1 MSGGFGERLRAV
13 IAERGRLCVGIDPH
27 EHLLTQWGLDAS
39 AAGAREF
46 GLRVVDAAAGRAGIV
61 KPQVAF
67 FERYGSA
74 GYAALEDVLAA
85 ARAAGLLVIADA
97 KRGDIGSTMDAY
109 ARAWLT
115 PGSPLEADALTV
127 NPYLGVGSLG
137 DTVTLALAHGKG
149 LFVLAATSNPEAA
162 ELQTGRVGAQTVAGR
177 VVADVTEV
185 NARTTE
191 PGEWGSIGLV
201 VGATVD
207 RAAFGLPDDHHA
219 PGADPRAGLRPPGR
233 HPLRLRRALRV
244 ARSGGR
250 RQRESRHP
258 RRRRG
263 RGRRSNP
270 GTSRPARGGSPW
282 LTHSTHPRSTAPRHP
297 AAPSPRGA
305 PAPR

>member
-85 ARAAGLLVIADA
+85 SRAAGLMVIADA

-115 PGSPLEADALTV
+115 PGSSLEADALTV

-162 ELQTGRVGAQTVAGR
+162 ELQTGRVGAHTVAGR
-177 VVADVTEV
+177 VVHDVTEV
-185 NARTTE
+185 NARNTA
-191 PGEWGSIGLV
+191 PGEWGSVGLV

-207 RAAFGLPDDHHA
+207 RATFGLPETITPPAPILA
-219 PGADPRAGLRPPGR
+219 PGFGHQGATLSDLA
-233 HPLRLRRALRV
+233 ALFGSLAPAVV
-244 ARSGGR
+244 AS
-250 RQRESRHP
+250 ESRGILAGGAAEVAD
-258 RRRRG
+258 RIQ
-263 RGRRSNP
+263 
-270 GTSRPARGGSPW
+270 ARLDQLEEEANG
-282 LTHSTHPRSTAPRHP
+282 
-297 AAPSPRGA
+297 
-305 PAPR
+305 

>member
-1 MSGGFGERLRAV
+1 MSASFGERLRAV

-46 GLRVVDAAAGRAGIV
+46 GLRVIDATAGRAGIV

-74 GYAALEDVLAA
+74 GYTALEEVLAA

-162 ELQTGRVGAQTVAGR
+162 ELQTGRVGAHSVAGR

-207 RAAFGLPDDHHA
+207 RAEFGLPDALTPPAPILA
-219 PGADPRAGLRPPGR
+219 PGFGHQGAALTDIAG
-233 HPLRLRRALRV
+233 ALRV
-244 ARSGGR
+244 ARSGGH
-250 RQRESRHP
+250 RQREPRHP
-258 RRRRG
+258 RRRPR
-263 RGRRSNP
+263 RGRRPNP
-270 GTSRPARGGSPW
+270 GTSRPARGGSQW
-282 LTHSTHPRSTAPRHP
+282 LMHSTHPRSIAPRHP
-297 AAPSPRGA
+297 VAPSPRVA